1 MKSIPFF
8 AYLIASLGLA
18 SVFFIPTYS
27 QEISK
32 GQKKAIRWGN
42 QSEYHAMSHEDG
54 PYLILNFGMRVDGK
68 STIPNVEFANLSG
81 NLGLGLGH
89 RKGNFGYE
97 YGLNVLYHSPE
108 SIIYIPSID
117 RSVYLNPYAN
127 SLIIPLVFRYDI
139 PVGEKERFRFGANF
153 TTNYII
159 GALNDRQS
167 FGYGGDGG
175 NNFNTEPLKYT
186 WVDGDKKSRFF
197 FKVGLHAELQFLNSS
212 FLIFQ
217 ASRAF
222 TISPNRS
229 FLVSW
234 QAAGQNGNFEVE
246 SRIQGYMFELGYKI
260 PLNVLRKKLS
270 GKE

>member
-1 MKSIPFF
+1 MKTQAAKQTMKSLLFF
-8 AYLIASLGLA
+8 THFITSIGLVI
-18 SVFFIPTYS
+18 VFALPSFA

-32 GQKKAIRWGN
+32 GQKKAMHWGN
-42 QSEYHAMSHEDG
+42 QSDYHAMSQEFG
-54 PYLILNFGMRVDGK
+54 PYLILNFGMRIDGK
-68 STIPNVEFANLSG
+68 PTIPNHDFPNLSG
-81 NLGLGLGH
+81 NLGLGLGY
-89 RKGNFGYE
+89 RKANFSFE
-97 YGLNVLYHSPE
+97 YGFNFLYHSPE
-108 SIIYIPSID
+108 TIIYIPLVD

-139 PVGEKERFRFGANF
+139 PVGAKERFRFGANF

-159 GALNDRQS
+159 AAFTDGLS
-167 FGYGGDGG
+167 SGYGGDGG
-175 NNFNTEPLKYT
+175 NNSSAEPLKYI
-186 WVDGDKKSRFF
+186 WVNGDKKSKFF

-234 QAAGQNGNFEVE
+234 QVDGQNGDFEVE
-246 SRIQGYMFELGYKI
+246 SRIQGYMFELGYKS
-260 PLNVLRKKLS
+260 L
-270 GKE
+270 